1 MKGKLIALEGPDG
14 CGKTTHAKLLAD
26 WLRSQ
31 EYEVLVTDEPTD
43 GPIGR
48 ILKRALHGELR
59 LSLEAEALLFAA
71 DRVQHSTQVIE
82 PALDEGKIVIT
93 ERYLYSSLAY
103 QSARGLSREWIKTIN
118 EAAPKPDLAIL
129 IDVPAEI
136 ALKRIKSSRALDI
149 FEQDLELQRRVRT
162 NYQEVAKSEGLKVV
176 DGSSKIEKTQTEIG
190 NHVDAVLHANL
201 SR

>member
-31 EYEVLVTDEPTD
+31 GHEVLVTDEPTD

-48 ILKRALHGELR
+48 ILKRALSGKTR
-59 LSLEAEALLFAA
+59 LPVEAEALLFAA
-71 DRVQHSTQVIE
+71 DRVQHSAQVIE
-82 PALDEGKIVIT
+82 PALNEGKIMIT

-103 QSARGLSREWIKTIN
+103 QSARGLSRGWIKTIN

-149 FEQDLELQRRVRT
+149 FEQDLKLQRRVRA

-176 DGSSKIEKTQTEIG
+176 DGTSKIEKTRVEIRK
-190 NHVDAVLHANL
+190 HVDAVLHANL

>member
-26 WLRSQ
+26 WLRSK

-43 GPIGR
+43 GPIGQ
-48 ILKRALHGELR
+48 ILRRALYGKLR
-59 LSLEAEALLFAA
+59 IPIEAEALLFAA
-71 DRVQHSTQVIE
+71 DRVQHSAQVIE
-82 PALDEGKIVIT
+82 PALNEGKIVIT

-118 EAAPKPDLAIL
+118 KAAPKPDLAIL
-129 IDVPAEI
+129 IDVPAEV
-136 ALKRIKSSRALDI
+136 ALKRIKSSRALDT
-149 FEQDLELQRRVRT
+149 FERDLKLQRRVRA
-162 NYQEVAKSEGLKVV
+162 NYQEVAKSERLRVV
-176 DGSSKIEKTQTEIG
+176 DGASKIEESQAEIRK
-190 NHVDAVLHANL
+190 HADAVLHANL